1 MDTLVSKPG
10 IAHRAGSLAGLTLG
24 RFLRFER
31 RMTRRLIGK
40 GVKPVIAKG
49 VFLVLNVCLIGIVLY
64 VSFWIAAALFGI
76 WILRGMAELDLS
88 PDSPLEDDNDN
99 GMRGGLSG
107 FGYYI
112 GEFRVDGARL
122 DEDD

>member
-24 RFLRFER
+24 RLLRFER

-76 WILRGMAELDLS
+76 WILRGMAELGLI
-88 PDSPLEDDNDN
+88 PKGQEVEE
-99 GMRGGLSG
+99 GWEHGLSG

-112 GEFRVDGARL
+112 DGHRVDPGRHD
-122 DEDD
+122 DE